1 MKKLKNY
8 PTHIAFIMDGNR
20 RWAKRRGFSK
30 FYGHKK
36 GAERLVEIIKEL
48 SKIEDIKYAS
58 FFAFSTE
65 NWNREQEEIDAIFKI
80 IVDMFDENE
89 EDFKTWNVK
98 FVAMGDISRF
108 PNEIQKRIIKA
119 VEDSKNNTGLVVN
132 LALNYGGR
140 DDIVQAVNK
149 LIKNGK
155 NKISEEDIAENLYS
169 YPATDID
176 FVIRTSGEMRVSN
189 FMLYQ
194 LAYSEFYFPKVCWP
208 AFNKKEL
215 FKSLKIYSKRNRR
228 FGGNK

>member
-48 SKIEDIKYAS
+48 SKIEEIKYAS

-119 VEDSKNNTGLVVN
+119 LKDSKNNTGLVVN

-155 NKISEEDIAENLYS
+155 NKVSEDDIAENLYS

-215 FKSLKIYSKRNRR
+215 FKSLKVYSKRNRR
-228 FGGNK
+228 FGGN

>member
-48 SKIEDIKYAS
+48 SKIEEIKYAS

-215 FKSLKIYSKRNRR
+215 FKSLKVYSKRNRR
-228 FGGNK
+228 FGGN